1 MNLTMIKVVRGF
13 LHGINEECLLSQLD
27 MAEKFALSDKTKLD
41 TNEPDEQ
48 DEPISNEDSQ
58 IDAEEIAVQEKEIR
72 NIYVSLAHDL
82 KETDSNTIINS
93 VYKQKYF
100 VKFNHA
106 S

>member
-1 MNLTMIKVVRGF
+1 MNLNMIKVVRGY
-13 LHGINEECLLSQLD
+13 LDGMNSECLLSHLD

-41 TNEPDEQ
+41 ANEADEQ

-82 KETDSNTIINS
+82 KEIQLCS
-93 VYKQKYF
+93 F
-100 VKFNHA
+100 
-106 S
+106 